1 MNTNPVDRWLV
12 RKAFDQAAPGY
23 EQHAALQ
30 REVESRL
37 LERLPLLKL
46 DPDQV
51 LDLGCGTGRGSAAL
65 KLQYPGARVIG
76 LDFAPAMLHEARQQS
91 RWRRRLLLL
100 CADLTRM
107 PLAARS
113 IDLIFTNLSLQWC
126 NDLGQ
131 AFNEFRRVL
140 RPGGTLLFST
150 FGPDTLTELRQAWS
164 VVDGRSHVNDFTDLH
179 LVGDALVT
187 AGFQQPV
194 MDSEQLTVTY
204 SSVRQL
210 LNELKGLGAHNLT
223 RQRNHALTGKQRL
236 KAMIDAYQ
244 PFRSDDRY
252 PASWEVVYG
261 VARAPAEGQPIR
273 TGEGETASFSVDHLR
288 GGKR

>member
-1 MNTNPVDRWLV
+1 MLIGVEFLNRAGRVIANSPEDRDRSRRSKRRTPRAHCV
-12 RKAFDQAAPGY
+12 HQTAQA
-23 EQHAALQ
+23 EQIAAGID
-30 REVESRL
+30 RETLRL
-37 LERLPLLKL
+37 LGRHELRR
-46 DPDQV
+46 PD
-51 LDLGCGTGRGSAAL
+51 R
-65 KLQYPGARVIG
+65 R
-76 LDFAPAMLHEARQQS
+76 AMLREARRRS
-91 RWRRRLLLL
+91 HWRRRLLLV
-100 CADLTRM
+100 CADLTRI
-107 PLAARS
+107 PLAAAS

-164 VVDGRSHVNDFTDLH
+164 AVDGRTHVNDFTDMH
-179 LVGDALVT
+179 LVGDALLG

-194 MDSEQLTVTY
+194 MDAEQLTLTY
-204 SSVRQL
+204 SSVAQL

-223 RQRNHALTGKQRL
+223 RQRNHALTGRRRL

-244 PFRSDDRY
+244 SFCRDDRY

-261 VARAPAEGQPIR
+261 MARAPAEGQPIR
-273 TGEGETASFSVDHLR
+273 TGEGETATFSIDYLR
-288 GGKR
+288 RGKR